1 MVIFLK
7 KKRQHKIIKL
17 NSHMGNSRAV
27 PQKIKIN
34 LPLDPVIPFL
44 SIYPKELKAGSQ
56 SLCQIFIR

>member
-1 MVIFLK
+1 
-7 KKRQHKIIKL
+7 
-17 NSHMGNSRAV
+17 MGNSRAV